1 MGKSLYLYIKIR
13 KVKKHM
19 IKSMTGYGRA
29 ERHTDQRK
37 ITVEIKSLNSK
48 QLDLSARIPSI
59 YREKEY
65 EIRNTVGRALGRGK
79 VDLFVSVE
87 NVGAAGK
94 AMAAGNINVDLF
106 KAYYRQ
112 LADLQRELGDGN
124 ATEPLVTTILRLP
137 DVLQTESVAI
147 GDAEWTALTEAV
159 DEAVENINAFRLQ
172 EGAVLIADLLARIGT
187 IETLAAEIIPL
198 EGERIETVRA
208 RLMDNLKAL
217 QVNVDN
223 NRFEQEVIYYLE
235 KFDITEE
242 KVRLKQHCDYFR
254 TVAHESEGVGR
265 KLGFIAQEIGREI
278 NTTGS
283 KANHAGIQKIVV
295 RMKDELEKIK
305 EQLLNLL

>member
-1 MGKSLYLYIKIR
+1 
-13 KVKKHM
+13 M

-65 EIRNTVGRALGRGK
+65 EIRNTVGKALGRGK

-87 NVGAAGK
+87 NIGGGSKTATGA
-94 AMAAGNINVDLF
+94 INTELF
-106 KAYYRQ
+106 KAYYLQ
-112 LADLQRELGDGN
+112 LAALQKELGDAN
-124 ATEPLVTTILRLP
+124 TAEPLLTTVLRLP
-137 DVLQTESVAI
+137 DVMQAESVTI
-147 GDAEWTALTEAV
+147 SDEEWAALSEAV
-159 DEAVENINAFRLQ
+159 DEAVDNINAFRLQ
-172 EGAVLIADLLARIGT
+172 EGAVLIKDLLARIDT
-187 IETLAAEIIPL
+187 IEELAAQIVPL
-198 EGERIETVRA
+198 EGERIETVRT
-208 RLMDNLKAL
+208 RLMDNLNAL
-217 QVNVDN
+217 QVNVDS
-223 NRFEQEVIYYLE
+223 NRFEQEVIFYLE
-235 KFDITEE
+235 KYDITEE

-254 TVAHESEGVGR
+254 TVAGESEGVGR

>member
-1 MGKSLYLYIKIR
+1 MS
-13 KVKKHM
+13 
-19 IKSMTGYGRA
+19 KSMTGYGRA

-65 EIRNTVGRALGRGK
+65 EIRNTVGKALGRGK

-87 NVGAAGK
+87 NVGGTKTAG
-94 AMAAGNINVDLF
+94 GTINKELF
-106 KAYYRQ
+106 KAYYAQ
-112 LADLQRELGDGN
+112 LVELQRELGDRNG
-124 ATEPLVTTILRLP
+124 AEPLMTTVLRLP
-137 DVLQTESVAI
+137 EVMQTETVAI
-147 GDAEWTALTEAV
+147 GDEEWKALAEAV
-159 DEAVENINAFRLQ
+159 DEAVDNLNQFRLQ
-172 EGAVLIADLLARIGT
+172 EGAVLIGDLLKRIDT
-187 IETLAAEIIPL
+187 IQELAAQIVPL
-198 EGERIETVRA
+198 EGERIETVRT

-217 QVNVDN
+217 RINVDS
-223 NRFEQEVIYYLE
+223 NRFEQEIIYYLE

-254 TVAHESEGVGR
+254 TVAGESEGVGR

>member
-1 MGKSLYLYIKIR
+1 
-13 KVKKHM
+13 
-19 IKSMTGYGRA
+19 MTGYGRA

-37 ITVEIKSLNSK
+37 IIVEIKSLNSK
-48 QLDLSARIPSI
+48 QLDLSTRIPSI

-65 EIRNTVGRALGRGK
+65 EIRQTVGKALGRGK

-87 NVGAAGK
+87 PVGGGARTAG
-94 AMAAGNINVDLF
+94 GTINRELF
-106 KAYYRQ
+106 KAYYAQ
-112 LADLQRELGDGN
+112 LVELRRELGDTN
-124 ATEPLVTTILRLP
+124 EAEPLITTVLRLP
-137 DVLQTESVAI
+137 EVMQTETVAI
-147 GDAEWTALTEAV
+147 APEEWKALTEAV
-159 DEAVENINAFRLQ
+159 DEAVENLNRFRAQ
-172 EGAVLIADLLARIGT
+172 EGAVLMADLLKRIDT
-187 IETLAAEIIPL
+187 IESLAAQIVPL

-208 RLMDNLKAL
+208 RLMENLKAL
-217 QVNVDN
+217 QAHVDN
-223 NRFEQEVIYYLE
+223 NRFEQEIIYYLE

-254 TVAHESEGVGR
+254 TVADESEGVGR

>member
-1 MGKSLYLYIKIR
+1 
-13 KVKKHM
+13 M

-65 EIRNTVGRALGRGK
+65 EIRNTVGKALGRGK

-87 NVGAAGK
+87 NTGGTKTAGGA
-94 AMAAGNINVDLF
+94 INQELF
-106 KAYYRQ
+106 KAYYLQ
-112 LADLQRELGDGN
+112 LAELQQELGDKN
-124 ATEPLVTTILRLP
+124 QAEPLITTVLRLP
-137 DVLQTESVAI
+137 DVMQTETVAI
-147 GDAEWTALTEAV
+147 SDQEWVALSEAV
-159 DEAVENINAFRLQ
+159 DEAVDNINAFRLQ
-172 EGAVLIADLLARIGT
+172 EGAVLIKDLLKRIDT
-187 IETLAAEIIPL
+187 IQELAAQIVPL
-198 EGERIETVRA
+198 EGERVETVRA

-217 QVNVDN
+217 QVNVDA

-235 KFDITEE
+235 KYDITEE
-242 KVRLKQHCDYFR
+242 KVRLRQHCDYFR
-254 TVAHESEGVGR
+254 TVAAESEGVGR

-283 KANHAGIQKIVV
+283 KANHAEIQKIVV

>member
-1 MGKSLYLYIKIR
+1 M
-13 KVKKHM
+13 V
-19 IKSMTGYGRA
+19 KSMTGYGRA

-65 EIRNTVGRALGRGK
+65 EIRNTVGKALGRGK

-87 NVGAAGK
+87 NVGGAK
-94 AMAAGNINVDLF
+94 AVRGTINTELF
-106 KAYYRQ
+106 KAYYSQ
-112 LADLQRELGDGN
+112 LAALQRELGDTN
-124 ATEPLVTTILRLP
+124 TAEPLITTVLRLP
-137 DVLQTESVAI
+137 DVMQTESVAI
-147 GDAEWTALTEAV
+147 SDEEWTALSEAV
-159 DEAVENINAFRLQ
+159 DEAVENLNAFRLQ
-172 EGAVLIADLLARIGT
+172 EGTVLIKDLLARIDT
-187 IETLAAEIIPL
+187 IEELAAQIVPL
-198 EGERIETVRA
+198 EGERIETVRT
-208 RLMDNLKAL
+208 RLMDNLDAL
-217 QVNVDN
+217 QVNVDS
-223 NRFEQEVIYYLE
+223 NRFEQEIIFYLE
-235 KFDITEE
+235 KYDITEE

-254 TVAHESEGVGR
+254 TVAGESEGVGR

>member
-1 MGKSLYLYIKIR
+1 
-13 KVKKHM
+13 M

-65 EIRNTVGRALGRGK
+65 EIRNTVGKALGRGK

-87 NVGAAGK
+87 NVGGAKTAG
-94 AMAAGNINVDLF
+94 GTINKELF
-106 KAYYRQ
+106 KAYYAQ
-112 LADLQRELGDGN
+112 LVELQRELGDRNG
-124 ATEPLVTTILRLP
+124 AEPLMTTVLRLP
-137 DVLQTESVAI
+137 EVMQTETVAI
-147 GDAEWTALTEAV
+147 GDEEWKALTEAV
-159 DEAVENINAFRLQ
+159 DEAVDNLNKFRLQ
-172 EGAVLIADLLARIGT
+172 EGAVLIGDLLKRIDT
-187 IETLAAEIIPL
+187 IQELAAQIVPL
-198 EGERIETVRA
+198 EGERIETVRT
-208 RLMDNLKAL
+208 RLMDNLRAL

-223 NRFEQEVIYYLE
+223 NRFEQEIIYYLE

-254 TVAHESEGVGR
+254 TVAGESEGVGR

>member
-1 MGKSLYLYIKIR
+1 
-13 KVKKHM
+13 M

-65 EIRNTVGRALGRGK
+65 EIRNTVGKALGRGK

-87 NVGAAGK
+87 NVGGTK
-94 AMAAGNINVDLF
+94 AVGGAINTELF
-106 KAYYRQ
+106 KAYYLQ
-112 LADLQRELGDGN
+112 LAALQKELGDTN
-124 ATEPLVTTILRLP
+124 TTEPLVTTVLRLP
-137 DVLQTESVAI
+137 DVMQAESVTI
-147 GDAEWTALTEAV
+147 SDEEWTALSEAV
-159 DEAVENINAFRLQ
+159 DEAVDNINAFRLQ
-172 EGAVLIADLLARIGT
+172 EGAVLIKDLLARIDT
-187 IETLAAEIIPL
+187 IEELAAQIVPL
-198 EGERIETVRA
+198 EGERIETVRT
-208 RLMDNLKAL
+208 RLMDNLNAL
-217 QVNVDN
+217 QVNVDS
-223 NRFEQEVIYYLE
+223 NRFEQEVIFYLE
-235 KFDITEE
+235 KYDITEE

-254 TVAHESEGVGR
+254 TVAGESEGVGR

>member
-1 MGKSLYLYIKIR
+1 
-13 KVKKHM
+13 M

-65 EIRNTVGRALGRGK
+65 EIRNTVGKAMGRGK

-87 NVGAAGK
+87 NVGGTKSAAG
-94 AMAAGNINVDLF
+94 AINAELF
-106 KAYYRQ
+106 KAYYLQ
-112 LADLQRELGDGN
+112 LVALQKELGDTN
-124 ATEPLVTTILRLP
+124 TAEPLITTVLRLP
-137 DVLQTESVAI
+137 DVMQSESVTI
-147 GDAEWTALTEAV
+147 SDEEWTALSEAV
-159 DEAVENINAFRLQ
+159 EEAIENINAFRLQ
-172 EGAVLIADLLARIGT
+172 EGAVLIKDLLARIDT
-187 IETLAAEIIPL
+187 IEELAAQIIPL
-198 EGERIETVRA
+198 EGERIETVRT
-208 RLMDNLKAL
+208 RLMDNLNAL
-217 QVNVDN
+217 QVNVDS
-223 NRFEQEVIYYLE
+223 NRFEQEVIFYLE
-235 KFDITEE
+235 KYDITEE

-254 TVAHESEGVGR
+254 TVAGESEGVGR

>member
-1 MGKSLYLYIKIR
+1 
-13 KVKKHM
+13 M

-48 QLDLSARIPSI
+48 QLDLSTRIPSI

-65 EIRNTVGRALGRGK
+65 EIRNTVSKAVGRGK
-79 VDLFVSVE
+79 VDLFVTVE
-87 NVGAAGK
+87 NIAGAKTAG
-94 AMAAGNINVDLF
+94 GSINKGLF
-106 KAYYRQ
+106 KTYYTQ
-112 LADLQRELGDGN
+112 LVELQRELGDQN
-124 ATEPLVTTILRLP
+124 ATEPLITTVLRLP
-137 DVLQTESVAI
+137 DVMQ
-147 GDAEWTALTEAV
+147 TEAV
-159 DEAVENINAFRLQ
+159 VVSDQEWQALTDAVNEAVDNLNKFRIQ
-172 EGAVLIADLLARIGT
+172 EGEVLIKDLLKRIDT
-187 IETLAAEIIPL
+187 IQELAAQIIPL
-198 EGERIETVRA
+198 EGERIETVRT
-208 RLMDNLKAL
+208 RLMENLKAL
-217 QVNVDN
+217 QVNVDS
-223 NRFEQEVIYYLE
+223 NRFEQEIIYYLE

-254 TVAHESEGVGR
+254 TVAGESEGVGR
-265 KLGFIAQEIGREI
+265 KLGFIAQEMGREI

>member
-1 MGKSLYLYIKIR
+1 
-13 KVKKHM
+13 M

-65 EIRNTVGRALGRGK
+65 EIRNTVGKALGRGK
-79 VDLFVSVE
+79 VDLFVSME
-87 NVGAAGK
+87 NVGGAKTAG
-94 AMAAGNINVDLF
+94 GTINKELF
-106 KAYYRQ
+106 KAYYAQ
-112 LADLQRELGDGN
+112 LVELQRELGDRNG
-124 ATEPLVTTILRLP
+124 AEPLMTTVLRLP
-137 DVLQTESVAI
+137 EVMQTETVAI
-147 GDAEWTALTEAV
+147 GDEEWKALAEAV
-159 DEAVENINAFRLQ
+159 DEAVDNLNQFRLQ
-172 EGAVLIADLLARIGT
+172 EGAVLIGDLLKRIDT
-187 IETLAAEIIPL
+187 IQELAAQIVPL
-198 EGERIETVRA
+198 EGERIETVRT

-223 NRFEQEVIYYLE
+223 NRFEQEIIYYLE

-254 TVAHESEGVGR
+254 TVAGESEGVGR

>member
-1 MGKSLYLYIKIR
+1 
-13 KVKKHM
+13 M

-65 EIRNTVGRALGRGK
+65 EIRNTVGKALGRGK

-87 NVGAAGK
+87 NVGGAKTAG
-94 AMAAGNINVDLF
+94 GTINKELF
-106 KAYYRQ
+106 KVYYAQ
-112 LADLQRELGDGN
+112 LVELQRELGDRNG
-124 ATEPLVTTILRLP
+124 AEPLMTTVLRLP
-137 DVLQTESVAI
+137 EVMQTETVAI
-147 GDAEWTALTEAV
+147 GDEEWKALAEAV
-159 DEAVENINAFRLQ
+159 DEAVDNLNQFRLQ
-172 EGAVLIADLLARIGT
+172 EGAVLIGDLLKRIDT
-187 IETLAAEIIPL
+187 IQELAAQIVPL
-198 EGERIETVRA
+198 EGERIETVRT

-223 NRFEQEVIYYLE
+223 NRFEQEIIYYLE

-254 TVAHESEGVGR
+254 TVAGESEGVGR

>member
-1 MGKSLYLYIKIR
+1 
-13 KVKKHM
+13 M

-37 ITVEIKSLNSK
+37 IIVEIKSLNSK

-65 EIRNTVGRALGRGK
+65 EIRNTVGKALGRGK

-87 NVGAAGK
+87 NIGGAKTNAGSI
-94 AMAAGNINVDLF
+94 NIELF
-106 KAYYRQ
+106 KAYYSQ
-112 LADLQRELGDGN
+112 LAELQKELGDTN
-124 ATEPLVTTILRLP
+124 TAEPLITTVLRLP
-137 DVLQTESVAI
+137 DVMQTEAVAI
-147 GDAEWTALTEAV
+147 SDEEWAALSEAV
-159 DEAVENINAFRLQ
+159 DEAVENLNRFRAQ
-172 EGAVLIADLLARIGT
+172 EGAVLIADLLKRIDT
-187 IETLAAEIIPL
+187 IEELAAQIVPL
-198 EGERIETVRA
+198 EEERIETVRA
-208 RLMDNLKAL
+208 RLMENLKAL
-217 QVNVDN
+217 QVHVDN
-223 NRFEQEVIYYLE
+223 NRFEQEIIYYLE

-242 KVRLKQHCDYFR
+242 KVRLKQHCNYFR
-254 TVAHESEGVGR
+254 TVAGESEGVGR

>member
-1 MGKSLYLYIKIR
+1 
-13 KVKKHM
+13 
-19 IKSMTGYGRA
+19 MTGYGRA

-65 EIRNTVGRALGRGK
+65 EIRNTVGKALGRGK

-87 NVGAAGK
+87 NTGGTKTAG
-94 AMAAGNINVDLF
+94 GSINKELF
-106 KAYYRQ
+106 KAYYLQ
-112 LADLQRELGDGN
+112 LAGLQKELGDTN
-124 ATEPLVTTILRLP
+124 AAEPLITTVLRLP
-137 DVLQTESVAI
+137 DVMQTESVTI
-147 GDAEWTALTEAV
+147 SDEEWTALSEAV
-159 DEAVENINAFRLQ
+159 DEAVDNINAFRLQ
-172 EGAVLIADLLARIGT
+172 EGAVLIKDLLARIDT
-187 IETLAAEIIPL
+187 IEELAAQIVPL
-198 EGERIETVRA
+198 EGERIETVRT
-208 RLMDNLKAL
+208 RLMDNLNAL
-217 QVNVDN
+217 QVNVDS
-223 NRFEQEVIYYLE
+223 NRFEQEIIFYLE
-235 KFDITEE
+235 KYDITEE

-254 TVAHESEGVGR
+254 TVAGESEGVGR